1 MHRILLTEDDMGLI
15 DGLAFSL
22 HKNGFSVDI
31 ARTVRDALSKISER
45 SYALLLL
52 DLALPDGSGFE
63 VCRRAREASDVPII
77 FLTASDEEVNV
88 VMGLDM
94 GGDDYITKPF
104 KLNELISRINALL
117 RRAEMGNVPHAKLD
131 SNGLTVRPEENRVLK
146 DGLPVELTAVE
157 YRLLCL
163 LMHNPNAVLTRAVIL
178 DRLWDGNGSFVD
190 DNTLSVYVRR
200 LRSKI
205 EDDPDNPQ
213 YLLTARGVG
222 YRWNVIK

>member
-1 MHRILLTEDDMGLI
+1 MNRLLLLEDDISLI
-15 DGLAFSL
+15 DGLEFSL
-22 HKNGFSVDI
+22 RRNDFDIVI
-31 ARTVRDALSKISER
+31 ARTVQDALTALS
-45 SYALLLL
+45 AQTFDLLLL
-52 DLALPDGSGFE
+52 DLTLPDGSGFE
-63 VCRRAREASDVPII
+63 VCKKARLSSTIPII

-117 RRAEMGNVPHAKLD
+117 RRAGMVNTPPAELQ
-131 SNGLTVRPEENRVLK
+131 SNGLTVKLEENRVLK
-146 DGLPVELTAVE
+146 DGAEIDLTVAE
-157 YRLLCL
+157 FRLLCL
-163 LMHNPNAVLTRAVIL
+163 LMQNPNTILKRSVLL
-178 DRLWDGNGSFVD
+178 DRLWDGNGNFVD

-205 EDDPDNPQ
+205 EEHPENPM

-222 YRWNVIK
+222 YKWNVVK